1 MHARLIQSTRHV
13 ARLATAGARFAAPAP
28 AALPRAMYVRLFS
41 PAFAFRR
48 GVAWSGGLY
57 CVEGTFGTSTRAHG
71 AVVVEEAQAR
81 LMANDR
87 FDPPLLSAFQL
98 YDRTSHAVGE
108 QPGHIPL
115 DGTSS
120 GEMSAVAQG
129 SPEFEEKTSRTVFV
143 GNMSWN
149 TDEEWLGSEIQKVLN
164 VEEPVTALRIARDQQ
179 GRSKGFG
186 FVELKD
192 AELAHQLTR
201 LMEPLSVDGREVNF
215 SQANRP
221 VNMLARGDGQ
231 SRGRRPDTEFEI
243 RAPRFPPSSTIY
255 VGNIAWSADEV
266 TLEEIFGQYGQILRI
281 FQPKDRETGR
291 AIGVAFIE
299 YESVDEASAA
309 VEAGQKRINVD
320 GRPVQIDFASG
331 RKDAPTGGR
340 GGPRGGDRFG
350 GRQGGASR
358 DRDGGQDR
366 RASFGG
372 ERGSYRGGERY

>member
-1 MHARLIQSTRHV
+1 
-13 ARLATAGARFAAPAP
+13 
-28 AALPRAMYVRLFS
+28 MYVRLFS

-87 FDPPLLSAFQL
+87 FDPPLLVACGRLALAGVDPETDKRKLLEGLASSGSAFQL